1 MRKDVDDATMVRVDL
16 ERKIETL
23 HEELDYSRKVRLEEV
38 EDLKQQISEQG
49 LSVEVDGITPDMN
62 QILNEIRKEYD
73 VIALKNRD
81 EAEMWY
87 KVNIYDEGC
96 ASWKMKFWKG
106 LKTLKND
113 LFWYKNVIFHRF

>member
-1 MRKDVDDATMVRVDL
+1 LSCFFRKIILFEFPRKQNHFKIVVNSKNRVDL

-49 LSVEVDGITPDMN
+49 VSVEVDGITPDMN

-73 VIALKNRD
+73 IIALKNRD

-87 KVNIYDEGC
+87 KVNKWSTNQ
-96 ASWKMKFWKG
+96 AFRH
-106 LKTLKND
+106 
-113 LFWYKNVIFHRF
+113 V

>member
-87 KVNIYDEGC
+87 KVNIYD
-96 ASWKMKFWKG
+96 
-106 LKTLKND
+106 KT
-113 LFWYKNVIFHRF
+113 FIVYHI